1 MKEYQKIAK
10 EIKDILNVNVFEKKR
25 TLKNVDARSLYCHIL
40 KLEFNYTLHQIKDT
54 FLENNMKYDHS
65 SVYYAI
71 CLYPEVSER
80 RLDIAKA
87 KEVILTKNNPKYK
100 LLKRIDRINNVETLN
115 NINLCIDNYDNN

>member
-1 MKEYQKIAK
+1 MTEHQKIAK
-10 EIKDILNVNVFEKKR
+10 EIKQILNVDVFERKR

-80 RLDIAKA
+80 RPDIAKA
-87 KEVILTKNNPKYK
+87 KEVILSKNNPKYK
-100 LLKRIDRINNVETLN
+100 LLKRIEQIDNIEILN
-115 NINLCIDNYDNN
+115 NINLCIDTYDND